1 MFKASPTSIGA
12 RGESEAHAAIITDTD
27 TSAQPDQWALL
38 ALAVLF
44 ALMLAASWQRWTQP
58 LIDHGREMNLPTR
71 ILAGEQ
77 LYADVQFLYGP
88 FAPYFNAF
96 LYRIFGVHLATLH
109 ASGAV
114 CAALILLMIYWLA
127 RQLMGAW
134 EAALA
139 AALVLV
145 ICALKSTANYVQPYA
160 YAALYGLVFALAA
173 LICTVRYA
181 QGRGARWLCWA
192 GVGAGLALIS
202 KPEIAAAALAAVGVA
217 LLLGSLSARRVLWRD
232 AALFALPVIV
242 IGGGAYGWILSRVP
256 WHVLLEDNHILFSKM
271 PPQLIYFNRH
281 MSGLAQWPNSFWY
294 TATGLGA
301 FAFWAGMIALL
312 GALVSWRSDTA
323 SRGVVKRALGAM
335 ALGIVWWKG
344 LAALFKVHPDATPLS
359 AALLALLLVIGMLG
373 WRGWQSWRAGESL
386 PLNYHLLLL
395 IAVFS
400 LLSIARAFINVT
412 ATGPY
417 APFFLPTLLVAY
429 VYLMLRL
436 SPAYFAPPG
445 LARHN
450 ARRVMMAL
458 FAVLVVGMAINSARR
473 FRALQTYQV
482 SAPRG
487 SFFTE
492 PLIGQPL
499 SAAIRFVQQRTSST
513 DEVLTLPLAT
523 TINFLAERRYP
534 LREEI
539 VHPGFL
545 AGEKETEAI
554 RRLEARRVPL
564 IVVTNLLTT
573 EFRDGVFGK
582 DYNQNLMRWITE
594 HYHLVGRF
602 DSDESRNAQLGDLP
616 FFILA
621 YERNP

>member
-1 MFKASPTSIGA
+1 MTSPTPIGA
-12 RGESEAHAAIITDTD
+12 RGENETNLAHLAEA
-27 TSAQPDQWALL
+27 SAVTPSDKWALL
-38 ALAVLF
+38 ALAALFVL
-44 ALMLAASWQRWTQP
+44 LLAASWQRWTQP

-96 LYRIFGVHLATLH
+96 LYRVFGVHLATLH

-127 RQLMGAW
+127 RQLMSAW

-139 AALVLV
+139 AGLVLV

-160 YAALYGLVFALAA
+160 YAALYGLVLALGA

-181 QGRGARWLCWA
+181 QGRGARWLGWA
-192 GVGAGLALIS
+192 GVCTGLALIS
-202 KPEIAAAALAAVGVA
+202 KPEIAVAALAAAGVA

-232 AALFALPVIV
+232 AALFVLPVIA

-256 WHVLLEDNHILFSKM
+256 WRVLVEDNHILFSQM

-281 MSGLAQWPNSFWY
+281 MSGLAQWPSSFWY
-294 TATGLGA
+294 TVTGLGA
-301 FAFWAGMIALL
+301 FAFWAGLIALL
-312 GALVSWRSDTA
+312 GALVSRRGEIA
-323 SRGVVKRALGAM
+323 SRSVIKRALGAM
-335 ALGIVWWKG
+335 AVGIIWWKG
-344 LAALFKVHPDATPLS
+344 LAAIFKVHTDATPLT
-359 AALLALLLVIGMLG
+359 AALLVLLLVIGMLS
-373 WRGWQSWRAGESL
+373 WHVWKSWRAGESL
-386 PLNYHLLLL
+386 PLKHHLLLL
-395 IAVFS
+395 ITVFS

-412 ATGPY
+412 TTGPY
-417 APFFLPTLLVAY
+417 APFFLPTLLV
-429 VYLMLRL
+429 VYSDLMLRL
-436 SPAYFAPPG
+436 SSAYFAPPG
-445 LARHN
+445 LARNN
-450 ARRVMMAL
+450 ARRMMMAL

-473 FRALQTYQV
+473 FRALETYQV

-487 SFFTE
+487 SFLTE

-499 SAAIRFVQQRTSST
+499 AEAVRYVQQRTSPG

-545 AGEKETEAI
+545 EGEKEAEAM
-554 RRLEARRVPL
+554 RRLEAHRVPL
-564 IVVTNLLTT
+564 ILITNLLTT
-573 EFRDGVFGK
+573 EFRDGVFGQ

-594 HYHLVGRF
+594 HYHPAGRF
-602 DSDESRNAQLGDLP
+602 DSAESRHAQFGDLP